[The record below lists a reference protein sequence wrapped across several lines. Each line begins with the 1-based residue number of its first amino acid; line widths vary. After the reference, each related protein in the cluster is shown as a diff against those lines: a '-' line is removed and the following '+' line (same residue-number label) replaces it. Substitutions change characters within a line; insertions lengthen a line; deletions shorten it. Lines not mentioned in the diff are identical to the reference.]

1 MRFAWQR
8 ENSAD
13 EVSAKQS
20 TTSRIIYIFYNAV
33 YWLPI
38 VLTIFG
44 VIDYR
49 TGFITFSIILIIRAA
64 ANLYRNNA
72 PMADEGEYFALRS
85 P

>member
-8 ENSAD
+8 ENSGE

-20 TTSRIIYIFYNAV
+20 TTNRIIYIFYNVV

-38 VLTIFG
+38 VLTIFS

-64 ANLYRNNA
+64 ANLYRNNTT
-72 PMADEGEYFALRS
+72 PEQGEYFALRS

>member
-8 ENSAD
+8 ENSGE
-13 EVSAKQS
+13 EVSANQS
-20 TTSRIIYIFYNAV
+20 TTSRIIYIFYNVV

-64 ANLYRNNA
+64 ANVYRNNTT
-72 PMADEGEYFALRS
+72 PEQGEYFALRS

>member
-8 ENSAD
+8 ENSGD
-13 EVSAKQS
+13 EVSANQS
-20 TTSRIIYIFYNAV
+20 TTNRIIYIFYNVV

-38 VLTIFG
+38 VLAIFG

-49 TGFITFSIILIIRAA
+49 TGFITFSLILIIRAA
-64 ANLYRNNA
+64 ANLYRNNTS
-72 PMADEGEYFALRS
+72 PEKGEYFALRS